1 MRLFHA
7 FANMWRGF
15 VSLFIRDLAVANPEM
30 AYEGIIQQRKEE
42 RASLIAAA
50 GAVVAERNKR
60 AAELANAEQ
69 QLADAERK
77 LAAAVRLN
85 DKEVGALLVQQKA
98 NLERQRDT
106 LRPQVE
112 QLNTHVESVKQDI
125 ARYNRELLALQ
136 QEAKVNIARLRSA
149 QAQKRIMDMIEG
161 LSVRGD
167 DQMLSSIRDSVEQ
180 HVGQVEVMKE
190 IDESGNLERRL
201 EKVSKDAEKNV
212 ADDEFARLRASFEG
226 SQGVQ
231 EAKTPA
237 SDGNASPGKQA

>member
-42 RASLIAAA
+42 RSRLVEAA

-60 AAELANAEQ
+60 AAELANTEQ
-69 QLADAERK
+69 QLVDVERR
-77 LAAAVRLN
+77 LAASVRMN
-85 DKEVGALLVQQKA
+85 DKEIGGLLIQQKA
-98 NLERQRDT
+98 NLERQRDS
-106 LRPQVE
+106 LKPQVE
-112 QLNTHVESVKQDI
+112 QLDSHVDNVKQDI
-125 ARYNRELLALQ
+125 ARYNRDLIALQ
-136 QEAKVNIARLRSA
+136 QEAKVNVARLRSA

-180 HVGQVEVMKE
+180 KVGQVEVMKE
-190 IDESGNLERRL
+190 VDEAGNLERRL
-201 EKVSKDAEKNV
+201 EQVSKAAEQNV
-212 ADDEFARLRASFEG
+212 ADDEFSRLRAAFEN

-231 EAKTPA
+231 ETKTPA
-237 SDGNASPGKQA
+237 DNGNASPSKQA

>member
-42 RASLIAAA
+42 RARLIAAA

-201 EKVSKDAEKNV
+201 EKVSKDAERNAREAEPNV
-212 ADDEFARLRASFEG
+212 GRSRGRVG
-226 SQGVQ
+226 SRQWSG
-231 EAKTPA
+231 A
-237 SDGNASPGKQA
+237 

>member
-15 VSLFIRDLAVANPEM
+15 VSLFIRDIAVANPEM
-30 AYEGIIQQRKEE
+30 AYEGIIQQRKQE
-42 RASLIAAA
+42 RARLVEAA

-60 AAELANAEQ
+60 AAELANTEQ
-69 QLADAERK
+69 QLVDVERK

-85 DKEVGALLVQQKA
+85 DKDVGGLLIQQKA
-98 NLERQRDT
+98 NLEKQRDT
-106 LRPQVE
+106 LKPQVE
-112 QLNTHVESVKQDI
+112 QLNTHVENVKQDI
-125 ARYNRELLALQ
+125 ARYNRDLLALQ
-136 QEAKVNIARLRSA
+136 QEAKVNVARLRSA

-180 HVGQVEVMKE
+180 QVGQVEVMKE

-201 EKVSKDAEKNV
+201 EQVSKAAEKNV
-212 ADDEFARLRASFEG
+212 ADDEFARLRAVFES

-237 SDGNASPGKQA
+237 SDGNAASGKQV